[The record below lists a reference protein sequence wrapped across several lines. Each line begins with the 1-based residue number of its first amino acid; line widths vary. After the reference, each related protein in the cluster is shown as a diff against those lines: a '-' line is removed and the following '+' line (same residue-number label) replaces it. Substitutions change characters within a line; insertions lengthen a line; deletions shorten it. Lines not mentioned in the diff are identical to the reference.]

1 MEAKDE
7 FRDRREEEVAIL
19 DALCDRMVDGMT
31 VFELRAA
38 VDSDIDT
45 IETALSQLKSDGLIR
60 VEAEDSTV
68 RVFPHDK
75 VVPDPDGGTGT
86 EQGLFD
92 RVRQKFNL

>member
-19 DALCDRMVDGMT
+19 DALCDRMADGMT

-38 VDSDIDT
+38 VDSNIDA

-60 VEAEDSTV
+60 VEAENDTV
-68 RVFPHDK
+68 RVFPQDK
-75 VVPDPDGGTGT
+75 VVPDPDDGTST

-92 RVRQKFNL
+92 RVRQKFDL